1 MKNNNFITYYSA
13 LVLWELYFLDK
24 CLTRVIAYPLNHLS
38 AYFYNRSEI
47 WRKQCNKIGFN
58 SSKEI
63 IERFTDY
70 ADSMDPSNG
79 FFPDTNMYFLCV
91 FFLHSTIL
99 VISNCVFGFN
109 PCFYFTIVLKSKSL
123 ALYSFVVVLL
133 LAFVFEYY
141 FISRKDKAKKLFKQ
155 FDKWKQPKRRRMQWL
170 AFGLIVAICGYQV
183 LTIWLFFVNYKLW
196 M

>member
-38 AYFYNRSEI
+38 AYFYDRSEI

-79 FFPDTNMYFLCV
+79 FFPDANMYSLCV
-91 FFLHSTIL
+91 FFVHSTIL

-170 AFGLIVAICGYQV
+170 ALGLIVAICGYQV
-183 LTIWLFFVNYKLW
+183 LTMWLFFVNYKLW

>member
-38 AYFYNRSEI
+38 AYFYDRSEI

-79 FFPDTNMYFLCV
+79 FFPDTNMGFLCV
-91 FFLHSTIL
+91 FFVHSTIL
-99 VISNCVFGFN
+99 VISNCIFGFN
-109 PCFYFTIVLKSKSL
+109 PPKEIEQPYGFYALFFIVGIGLFLWNYIIKQKNF
-123 ALYSFVVVLL
+123 Y
-133 LAFVFEYY
+133 
-141 FISRKDKAKKLFKQ
+141 FKQ

-183 LTIWLFFVNYKLW
+183 LTMWLFLR
-196 M
+196 

>member
-38 AYFYNRSEI
+38 AYFYDRSEI

-79 FFPDTNMYFLCV
+79 FFPDANMYFLCV
-91 FFLHSTIL
+91 FFIHSTIL
-99 VISNCVFGFN
+99 VISNCIFGVN
-109 PCFYFTIVLKSKSL
+109 PPKFLGPTYGI
-123 ALYSFVVVLL
+123 YGL
-133 LAFVFEYY
+133 LAIFAVALVFEYY

-183 LTIWLFFVNYKLW
+183 LTMWLFFVNYKLW

>member
-1 MKNNNFITYYSA
+1 MKKENIITYYCA
-13 LVLWELYFLDK
+13 LMLWELYFLDK
-24 CLTRVIAYPLNHLS
+24 CLARVIAYPLKHLS
-38 AYFYNRSEI
+38 AYFYDRSEI

-70 ADSMDPSNG
+70 ADSMDPTNG
-79 FFPDTNMYFLCV
+79 FFPGGNMYFLCV
-91 FFLHSTIL
+91 FFVHSTIL
-99 VISNCVFGFN
+99 VISNCVFGVN
-109 PCFYFTIVLKSKSL
+109 PPKFLGPTYGI
-123 ALYSFVVVLL
+123 YGL
-133 LAFVFEYY
+133 LAIFAVALVFEYY

-183 LTIWLFFVNYKLW
+183 LTMWLFLR
-196 M
+196 

>member
-38 AYFYNRSEI
+38 AYFYDRSEI

-91 FFLHSTIL
+91 FFVHSTIL

-109 PCFYFTIVLKSKSL
+109 PGFYFIFVLIKN
-123 ALYSFVVVLL
+123 
-133 LAFVFEYY
+133 
-141 FISRKDKAKKLFKQ
+141 Q
-155 FDKWKQPKRRRMQWL
+155 
-170 AFGLIVAICGYQV
+170 
-183 LTIWLFFVNYKLW
+183 
-196 M
+196 

>member
-1 MKNNNFITYYSA
+1 MKKDNFLTYYSA
-13 LVLWELYFLDK
+13 LMLWTMNIWYKCSRNIIGYPMLCFSVFLYKKSDYVKKHFEKL
-24 CLTRVIAYPLNHLS
+24 
-38 AYFYNRSEI
+38 
-47 WRKQCNKIGFN
+47 GFT
-58 SSKEI
+58 SSKDLKN
-63 IERFTDY
+63 RYGDNV
-70 ADSMDPSNG
+70 DSMDPYKDY
-79 FFPDTNMYFLCV
+79 FCDANMYSLCV
-91 FFLHSTIL
+91 FFVHSTIL

-183 LTIWLFFVNYKLW
+183 LTMWLFFVNYKLW

>member
-1 MKNNNFITYYSA
+1 MKKENIITYYCA
-13 LVLWELYFLDK
+13 LMLWELYFLDK
-24 CLTRVIAYPLNHLS
+24 CLARVIAYPLKHLS
-38 AYFYNRSEI
+38 AYFYDRSEI

-79 FFPDTNMYFLCV
+79 FFPDANMYSLCV
-91 FFLHSTIL
+91 FFVHSTIL

-109 PCFYFTIVLKSKSL
+109 PSYYFTFGLKSKSL

-183 LTIWLFFVNYKLW
+183 LTIWLFFVNCKLW

>member
-38 AYFYNRSEI
+38 AYFYDRSEI

-91 FFLHSTIL
+91 FFVHSTIL
-99 VISNCVFGFN
+99 VISNCIFGVN
-109 PCFYFTIVLKSKSL
+109 PPKFLGPTYGI
-123 ALYSFVVVLL
+123 YGL
-133 LAFVFEYY
+133 LAIFAVALVFEYY

-183 LTIWLFFVNYKLW
+183 LTMWLFLR
-196 M
+196 

>member
-79 FFPDTNMYFLCV
+79 FFPDANMYFLC
-91 FFLHSTIL
+91 FFFIHSTIM
-99 VISNCVFGFN
+99 VISNCIFGFN
-109 PCFYFTIVLKSKSL
+109 PTIYLIFETSKSCTFF
-123 ALYSFVVVLL
+123 SFIILSL

-170 AFGLIVAICGYQV
+170 AFGLIVAICGYQA

>member
-38 AYFYNRSEI
+38 AYFYDRSEI

-79 FFPDTNMYFLCV
+79 FFPDANMYSLCV
-91 FFLHSTIL
+91 FFVHSTIL

-123 ALYSFVVVLL
+123 ALYSFVVVIL

-155 FDKWKQPKRRRMQWL
+155 FDKWKQPKL
-170 AFGLIVAICGYQV
+170 SEKNGYFINFAFSVKTTPFTRIIR
-183 LTIWLFFVNYKLW
+183 KLCKNTL
-196 M
+196 

>member
-1 MKNNNFITYYSA
+1 MGNIVTFPIKYQYAF
-13 LVLWELYFLDK
+13 LYDRCRRFRNMLEKQGFTSSED
-24 CLTRVIAYPLNHLS
+24 IM
-38 AYFYNRSEI
+38 NRY
-47 WRKQCNKIGFN
+47 G
-58 SSKEI
+58 
-63 IERFTDY
+63 DY
-70 ADSMDPSNG
+70 VDSMDPYKDY
-79 FFPDTNMYFLCV
+79 FCDANMYSLCV
-91 FFLHSTIL
+91 FFVHSTIL

-123 ALYSFVVVLL
+123 ALHSFVVVLL

-170 AFGLIVAICGYQV
+170 AFGLIVAICGYQA
-183 LTIWLFFVNYKLW
+183 LAIWLFFVNYKLW

>member
-38 AYFYNRSEI
+38 AYFYDRSEI

-79 FFPDTNMYFLCV
+79 FFPDANMYFLCV
-91 FFLHSTIL
+91 FFVHSTIL

-109 PCFYFTIVLKSKSL
+109 PGFYFIFVLKSKSW

-141 FISRKDKAKKLFKQ
+141 FITRKDKAKKLFKQ

-183 LTIWLFFVNYKLW
+183 LTMWLFFR
-196 M
+196 

>member
-38 AYFYNRSEI
+38 AYFYDRSEI

-79 FFPDTNMYFLCV
+79 FFPDANMYSLCV
-91 FFLHSTIL
+91 FFVHSTIL

-170 AFGLIVAICGYQV
+170 AFGLIVAICGYQA

>member
-38 AYFYNRSEI
+38 AYFYDRSEI

-91 FFLHSTIL
+91 FFVHSTIL
-99 VISNCVFGFN
+99 VISNCIFEVN
-109 PCFYFTIVLKSKSL
+109 PPKFLGPTYGI
-123 ALYSFVVVLL
+123 YGL
-133 LAFVFEYY
+133 LAIFAVALVFEYY

-183 LTIWLFFVNYKLW
+183 LTMWLFFVNYKLW

>member
-1 MKNNNFITYYSA
+1 MKKDNFLTYYSA
-13 LVLWELYFLDK
+13 LMLWTMNIWYKCSRNIIGYPMLCFSVFLYKKSDYVKKHFEKL
-24 CLTRVIAYPLNHLS
+24 
-38 AYFYNRSEI
+38 
-47 WRKQCNKIGFN
+47 GFT
-58 SSKEI
+58 SSKDLKN
-63 IERFTDY
+63 RYGDY
-70 ADSMDPSNG
+70 VDSMDPYKDY
-79 FFPDTNMYFLCV
+79 FCDANMYSLCV
-91 FFLHSTIL
+91 FFVHSTIL

-183 LTIWLFFVNYKLW
+183 LTMWLFFVNYKLW

>member
-38 AYFYNRSEI
+38 AYFYDRSEI

-91 FFLHSTIL
+91 FFVHSTIL

-133 LAFVFEYY
+133 LALVFEYY
-141 FISRKDKAKKLFKQ
+141 FITRKDKAKKLFKQ

-183 LTIWLFFVNYKLW
+183 LTMWLFFVNYKLW